1 MGKILNFLKRLDV
14 VVVTLIMIA
23 IFINVML
30 QIFSRIMP
38 VRVVPWT
45 VEMGEILLAAV
56 IWMGLGLA
64 VLNNTHVRFDMLL
77 AKLPYKTKKIL
88 YVIGNLVFAVFM
100 CILAYHTI
108 TLLQFH
114 IRLNNRTPMLG
125 WNRAYIRMPVLIGS
139 AVGALRMLIQAW
151 MFATDKIPLPSGD
164 HIEETRSIVEANKI
178 EGEK

>member
-1 MGKILNFLKRLDV
+1 
-14 VVVTLIMIA
+14 
-23 IFINVML
+23 
-30 QIFSRIMP
+30 
-38 VRVVPWT
+38 
-45 VEMGEILLAAV
+45 
-56 IWMGLGLA
+56 LA

-125 WNRAYIRMPVLIGS
+125 WNRAYIRAPVLIGCVVCS
-139 AVGALRMLIQAW
+139 IRLLIQAW
-151 MFATDKIPLPSGD
+151 QFATNKMPLPSGEA
-164 HIEETRSIVEANKI
+164 EEIRSVVMEANKD